1 MTRMPRKYCWT
12 ASTLKKNS
20 LKSHSQKLNRV
31 QLSLR
36 GILQGVGFR
45 PFVYQLAQE
54 IGLTGWVQ
62 NSPHGVSIEAE
73 GYPLALEQFLR
84 RLQEEIPPNAVL
96 QELKSSYLEPIGY
109 EYFNIRVSENSGDKS
124 TPILPDMA
132 TCADC
137 LREIFDPS
145 NRRHLYPFTNCTHCG
160 PRFSIIEALPY
171 DRQHTSMKQFK
182 MCEACQSEYT
192 NPQNR
197 RFHAQPNA
205 CPDCGPHLEFWN
217 SSGACLSKNGGALEQ
232 AVSAL
237 KEGSIVAVKGL
248 GGFHLMVNACDD
260 QAVRRLRKRK
270 HREEKPFALM
280 FPSLASV
287 KKVCEI
293 SSLEE
298 GILLS
303 PKSPII
309 LLQRKLDTDSPGE
322 ETRISSDAAPLNPY
336 LGVMLASTPLH
347 HILMSQVSSPIV
359 ATSGN
364 ISNET
369 ICTEENE
376 ALTRLQGI
384 ADFFLVHNQP
394 IVRHVDDSIVRV
406 VLGFEQVLR
415 RARGYAPAPIEFKEI
430 IPPLAGVGGHL
441 KNTIALAKD
450 HNIFLSQHIGDLGN
464 AQTASAFEDTF
475 ASLTELYEFQPSAI
489 ACDFHPDYPSTHWA
503 ENNQSLHIPVQHH
516 VAHVF
521 SCMAEHDLEE
531 PLLGVAWDGSGY
543 GLDGTV
549 WGGEFFH
556 VTSESV
562 HRIACWRPFP
572 LPGGDAAMSEPR
584 RSALGLIYGV
594 FGEAV
599 FDRPEL
605 LKFFTSEE
613 ATILK
618 TMLNKNLNCPMTSSC
633 GRLFDAVASMIGVRQ
648 TNSFEGQAAMD
659 LEFLTQS
666 AFSESCYSVDLIE
679 DAFELSNFA
688 GNKNVIKGY
697 NLNLKYQLDEA
708 PLVHELLR
716 DISEQCSLNL
726 MASKFHNTLAE
737 SIVSVAKCV
746 GEERVVLSGGCF
758 QNKYLTEQTVYRLR
772 RAGFQ
777 PYWQQRVPPNDGG
790 LSLGQIFAASWFE
803 KRKEVSRVF
812 SGTR

>member
-1 MTRMPRKYCWT
+1 M
-12 ASTLKKNS
+12 
-20 LKSHSQKLNRV
+20 
-31 QLSLR
+31 
-36 GILQGVGFR
+36 QGVGFR

-62 NSPHGVSIEAE
+62 NSPNGISIEAE
-73 GYPLALEQFLR
+73 GYPSALEEFLR
-84 RLQEEIPPNAVL
+84 RLQEDAPPNSVL
-96 QELKSSYLEPIGY
+96 QELESSYLDPIGY
-109 EYFNIRVSENSGDKS
+109 EYFKIRASENSGDKS

-171 DRQHTSMKQFK
+171 DRQHTSMKQFQ
-182 MCEACQSEYT
+182 MCGACQSEYE

-217 SSGACLSKNGGALEQ
+217 FSGTCLSQNGDALEQ
-232 AVSAL
+232 AANAL
-237 KEGSIVAVKGL
+237 NEGLIVAVKGV

-260 QAVRRLRKRK
+260 QAIRRLRNRK

-280 FPSLASV
+280 LPSLASV
-287 KKVCEI
+287 KSACEL
-293 SSLEE
+293 SALEE

-309 LLQRKLDTDSPGE
+309 LLQRKPGTDAQNKKIG
-322 ETRISSDAAPLNPY
+322 ISCEVAPSNPY
-336 LGVMLASTPLH
+336 LGVMLPSTPLH
-347 HILMSQVSSPIV
+347 HILIGQVGSPIV

-369 ICTEENE
+369 ICIDEDE

-384 ADFFLVHNQP
+384 ADFFLVHNRP

-415 RARGYAPAPIEFKEI
+415 RARGYAPAPIAFKEI
-430 IPPLAGVGGHL
+430 LSPLVAVGGYL

-450 HNIFLSQHIGDLGN
+450 HNVFVSQHIGDLGN
-464 AQTASAFEDTF
+464 VQTSSAFEDTF
-475 ASLTELYEFQPSAI
+475 ASLTELYGFQSGSVV
-489 ACDFHPDYPSTHWA
+489 CDFHPDYPSTYWA
-503 ENNQSLHIPVQHH
+503 KKKQGVNIPVQHH

-521 SCMAEHDLEE
+521 SCMAEHDLEG
-531 PLLGVAWDGSGY
+531 PLLGIAWDGSGY

-556 VTSESV
+556 VTSESI

-572 LPGGDAAMSEPR
+572 LPGSDAAMNEPR
-584 RSALGLIYGV
+584 RSALGLLYGV
-594 FGEAV
+594 LGEAV

-605 LKFFTSEE
+605 LEAFTSEE
-613 ATILK
+613 LTVLK

-633 GRLFDAVASMIGVRQ
+633 GRLFDAVASMAGVRQ
-648 TNSFEGQAAMD
+648 INSFEGQAAME
-659 LEFLTQS
+659 LEFLTQGS
-666 AFSESCYSVDLIE
+666 LSESSYPAGLIE
-679 DAFELSNFA
+679 DEYKMLNFER
-688 GNKNVIKGY
+688 NKNFLDGY
-697 NLNLKYQLDEA
+697 DLNLKFQLDEA
-708 PLVHELLR
+708 PLIRELLN
-716 DISEQCSLNL
+716 DMSKKCSLNL
-726 MASKFHNTLAE
+726 MATKFHNTLAE
-737 SIVSVAKCV
+737 SIVSVAKRV

-758 QNKYLTEQTVYRLR
+758 QNKYLTERAVYRLR
-772 RAGFQ
+772 REGFQ
-777 PYWQQRVPPNDGG
+777 PYWHQRIPPNDGG
-790 LSLGQIFAASWFE
+790 LSLGQIFAASWFG
-803 KRKEVSRVF
+803 KRREVSRV
-812 SGTR
+812 SSSTR